1 MKHKTI
7 ANELITLKEADLALR
22 TQLLKAGTLQDGYDS
37 KMEALHIAHAK
48 QLTTILDSIG
58 YPIEAKV
65 GKEASEAACLVIQH
79 AISLPDF
86 MRRCQTLLEKAVAK
100 ENASPILLVYLT
112 DRIAVL
118 EGKPQQY
125 GTQFDWDKNGVLQA
139 NPFDDLDAVNK
150 RRKSIGLNTLKEQ
163 LAVMRQ
169 RAKDEN
175 QLPPKD
181 FLKKEKAFQEWR
193 KRAGWIV

>member
-1 MKHKTI
+1 
-7 ANELITLKEADLALR
+7 
-22 TQLLKAGTLQDGYDS
+22 
-37 KMEALHIAHAK
+37 MEALHIAHAK

-100 ENASPILLVYLT
+100 ENASPILLAYLT

-163 LAVMRQ
+163 LAGYATAYKGRKPITSRRFFEERKSVSGM
-169 RAKDEN
+169 E
-175 QLPPKD
+175 
-181 FLKKEKAFQEWR
+181 KKGR
-193 KRAGWIV
+193 VDSIIL

>member
-1 MKHKTI
+1 
-7 ANELITLKEADLALR
+7 
-22 TQLLKAGTLQDGYDS
+22 
-37 KMEALHIAHAK
+37 
-48 QLTTILDSIG
+48 
-58 YPIEAKV
+58 
-65 GKEASEAACLVIQH
+65 
-79 AISLPDF
+79 

-193 KRAGWIV
+193 KRVGWIV

>member
-48 QLTTILDSIG
+48 QLATILDRIG
-58 YPIEAKV
+58 YPTEAKV
-65 GKEASEAACLVIQH
+65 GKEASEAAWLIIQH
-79 AISLPDF
+79 AISMPNF
-86 MRRCQTLLEKAVAK
+86 MRRCKTLLEKAVAK
-100 ENASPILLVYLT
+100 ENASPILLAYLT

-150 RRKSIGLNTLKEQ
+150 RRKSIELNTLKEQ

-169 RAKDEN
+169 HAKDEN
-175 QLPPKD
+175 QLPPED

-193 KRAGWIV
+193 KRVGWIV